1 MINNHSDVSVCVFTN
16 NTTCMQL
23 NCDVIK
29 DVVYILDLE
38 LDICKIGPPI
48 EVHVHIL
55 HYV

>member
-1 MINNHSDVSVCVFTN
+1 
-16 NTTCMQL
+16 MQL